1 MIILMNMIKEM
12 KMITLNKIAKS
23 EQIVIPGIIIVLLKR
38 ISSEKYD
45 YGDRINCV
53 FSIVLKSMMKK
64 KEYFIGIYIKL

>member
-12 KMITLNKIAKS
+12 KMITLNKIVKS
-23 EQIVIPGIIIVLLKR
+23 EQIVIAGIVIVLLKR

-53 FSIVLKSMMKK
+53 FSIVLKK
-64 KEYFIGIYIKL
+64 KERIFYRYLHKIING

>member
-12 KMITLNKIAKS
+12 KMITLNKIVKS

-53 FSIVLKSMMKK
+53 FFDCTKIDDEKK
-64 KEYFIGIYIKL
+64 KNIL

>member
-12 KMITLNKIAKS
+12 KMITLNKIVKS

-53 FSIVLKSMMKK
+53 F
-64 KEYFIGIYIKL
+64 FD